1 MPRAHMNKKWPSVS
15 NRNFKTK
22 YLLAT
27 TKLPL
32 DRVLVKLAFDTKIE
46 DRK

>member
-1 MPRAHMNKKWPSVS
+1 MPCAHMNEKWLSVS
-15 NRNFKTK
+15 NKNFRTK

-32 DRVLVKLAFDTKIE
+32 DTVLVKLPFDTMIE
-46 DRK
+46 DRE